1 MFPGWLEMY
10 TRGGPW
16 MTPPSYFGSL
26 RNTSGDANVK
36 HRLTGPSG
44 PLQGPQHVACSC
56 SPRRFR
62 DVQNLLCVV
71 VRTLPNVIV
80 LFCEPYR
87 S

>member
-1 MFPGWLEMY
+1 
-10 TRGGPW
+10 

-80 LFCEPYR
+80 FSVNLIVPEGLDTPNNMY
-87 S
+87 